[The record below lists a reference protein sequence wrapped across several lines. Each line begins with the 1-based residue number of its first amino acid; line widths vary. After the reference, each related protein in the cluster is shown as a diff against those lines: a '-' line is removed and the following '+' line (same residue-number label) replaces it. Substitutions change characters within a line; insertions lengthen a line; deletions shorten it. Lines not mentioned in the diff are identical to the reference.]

1 MAHPLL
7 SFPVKGVF
15 RISLLICLLHHTMF
29 ALAAATI
36 PYDLQSNGVICSPYF
51 GAPLLEDCQNAIL
64 EYETDR
70 ESDRDGLY
78 ASVIVDDD
86 PKASLPLPL
95 PWVFTNGMAL
105 VSPLHLRNRHT
116 CRRGSHVPFC
126 RGATDPSYTTH
137 LKRKALLNYMHPQDD
152 AGQADPLN
160 PGTCVFAISI
170 VRGGRN
176 NVTGSLLSDIAQ
188 TVAPTCAS
196 LPASQGG
203 WGAYGTSHFTPF
215 FPHCSLPYP
224 PHCMRCNQTIR
235 PSRQRLDWTDIPQPI
250 PPSSSPLRIAISHMK
265 PRAMP
270 PHPHHPRARR
280 AHRRLRAPES
290 GWQRR
295 KLTIGAPFGPT
306 TRKRSVQR

>member
-1 MAHPLL
+1 
-7 SFPVKGVF
+7 
-15 RISLLICLLHHTMF
+15 MF

-95 PWVFTNGMAL
+95 PWVFTNG
-105 VSPLHLRNRHT
+105 
-116 CRRGSHVPFC
+116 
-126 RGATDPSYTTH
+126 
-137 LKRKALLNYMHPQDD
+137 
-152 AGQADPLN
+152 
-160 PGTCVFAISI
+160 TCVFAISI

-203 WGAYGTSHFTPF
+203 WGAYADTAVIIASADSNFTYEAQSNATTPAPPSGTSSPS
-215 FPHCSLPYP
+215 PS
-224 PHCMRCNQTIR
+224 QSSGIR
-235 PSRQRLDWTDIPQPI
+235 VAEEKAYYRGSFWADNAQ
-250 PPSSSPLRIAISHMK
+250 AVC
-265 PRAMP
+265 
-270 PHPHHPRARR
+270 
-280 AHRRLRAPES
+280 
-290 GWQRR
+290 
-295 KLTIGAPFGPT
+295 PT
-306 TRKRSVQR
+306 